1 MTRIRVENRM
11 FKSKEEAA
19 KFYNLKPSTVKW
31 RLLNGWSIEETFE
44 LVDRNTNSYPFN
56 GKNYKS
62 INSLYNDNEE
72 YFKNELHI
80 MNGNTLNN
88 RINLGWSFEE
98 AVTTP
103 AKAKRKTVKIR
114 KMTSISVHGK
124 KYKSINAAVKANKLK
139 YSTVIE
145 RLEKGY
151 SVEKAFSKTKNTKY
165 RPPIKITLEGVTY
178 ENLKKAC
185 IAYNVNYNKIRYRIK
200 KKNWSIKKAFE
211 IE

>member
-31 RLLNGWSIEETFE
+31 RLNNGWSIEETFE

-62 INSLYNDNEE
+62 INALYNDNEE

-98 AVTTP
+98 AISIP
-103 AKAKRKTVKIR
+103 KRAIR
-114 KMTSISVHGK
+114 KIKKKKRMRPITLKGK
-124 KYKSINAAVKANKLK
+124 KYRSIRSATKDKKVK

-151 SVEKAFSKTKNTKY
+151 SLEKAFSKTKSKRY
-165 RPPIKITLEGVTY
+165 RPHIKITLEGVTY

>member
-31 RLLNGWSIEETFE
+31 RINNGWSIEETFE

-62 INSLYNDNEE
+62 INALYNDNEE

-98 AVTTP
+98 AISMP
-103 AKAKRKTVKIR
+103 KRAIRKTKKKKRMRPITLKGKEYRSIRTDVKD
-114 KMTSISVHGK
+114 K
-124 KYKSINAAVKANKLK
+124 KVK

-151 SVEKAFSKTKNTKY
+151 SLEKAFSKTKSNRY
-165 RPPIKITLEGVTY
+165 RPHIKITLEGVTY

-185 IAYNVNYNKIRYRIK
+185 IAYNVSYNKIRYRIK

>member
-31 RLLNGWSIEETFE
+31 RINNGWSIEETFE

-98 AVTTP
+98 AISIP
-103 AKAKRKTVKIR
+103 KRAIRKTKKKKRMRPITL
-114 KMTSISVHGK
+114 KGK
-124 KYKSINAAVKANKLK
+124 KYRSIRSATKDKKVK
-139 YSTVIE
+139 YYTVIE
-145 RLEKGY
+145 RLEKGN
-151 SVEKAFSKTKNTKY
+151 SLEKAFSKTKSNRY
-165 RPPIKITLEGVTY
+165 RPHIKITLEGVTY

-185 IAYNVNYNKIRYRIK
+185 IAYNVSYNKIRYRIK
-200 KKNWSIKKAFE
+200 KKNWSIKKAFG

>member
-31 RLLNGWSIEETFE
+31 RINNGWSIEETFE

-98 AVTTP
+98 AISIP
-103 AKAKRKTVKIR
+103 KGAIRKTKKKKRMRPITL
-114 KMTSISVHGK
+114 KGK
-124 KYKSINAAVKANKLK
+124 KYRSIRSAARDKKVK

-145 RLEKGY
+145 RIEKGY
-151 SVEKAFSKTKNTKY
+151 SLEKAFSKTKSNGD
-165 RPPIKITLEGVTY
+165 I
-178 ENLKKAC
+178 NL
-185 IAYNVNYNKIRYRIK
+185 I
-200 KKNWSIKKAFE
+200 
-211 IE
+211 